1 MIESVLHT
9 HTYLQSL
16 TTKCYC
22 KLTKGI
28 VSYSSVCTWIA
39 MSATVDTKQIEL
51 SRLRLCLIIIEV
63 FLPLK
68 LQNLAKKQKESEGQ
82 SQ

>member
-1 MIESVLHT
+1 MSAWDRSHDSSAKKSCQKT
-9 HTYLQSL
+9 
-16 TTKCYC
+16 CR
-22 KLTKGI
+22 GI
-28 VSYSSVCTWIA
+28 
-39 MSATVDTKQIEL
+39 MSATADTKQIEL